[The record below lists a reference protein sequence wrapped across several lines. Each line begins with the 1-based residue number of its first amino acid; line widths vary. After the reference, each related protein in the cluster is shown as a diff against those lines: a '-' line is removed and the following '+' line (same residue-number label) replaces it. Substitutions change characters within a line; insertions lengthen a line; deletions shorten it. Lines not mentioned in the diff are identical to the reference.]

1 MLPLI
6 GDLVIDSGPLKFG
19 FGLVLDVDETIMNE
33 DFVRVAWLKSGI
45 GMWMA
50 GDGCMWCPA
59 EQISIVS
66 KGHGYESR

>member
-1 MLPLI
+1 MLPSI

-19 FGLVLDVDETIMNE
+19 FGLVLDVDETMMNE
-33 DFVRVAWLKSGI
+33 EFVRVAWLKPEL
-45 GMWMA
+45 GMS
-50 GDGCMWCPA
+50 DGCMWCPA

>member
-19 FGLVLDVDETIMNE
+19 FGLVLDVDETMMNE
-33 DFVRVAWLKSGI
+33 AFVRVAWLKSGI
-45 GMWMA
+45 GMA
-50 GDGCMWCPA
+50 DGCMWCPA